1 MVWRWVWVGLAM
13 LLGLP
18 LVACGSETLVVQELH
33 GDPKSTLLDMG
44 VSTCNRDPWVEIE
57 ETSDEVRLT
66 VHGEEATG
74 TGTDDCQDGVKVTL
88 EAPLG
93 TRTVVDTAT
102 DEALEV
108 LPLEK

>member
-1 MVWRWVWVGLAM
+1 M

-18 LVACGSETLVVQELH
+18 LAACGSETLVVNEIY
-33 GDPKSTLLDMG
+33 GDPTSTQLEMG

-66 VHGEEATG
+66 VHAEETSDTG
-74 TGTDDCQDGVKVTL
+74 SGDCQDGVKVTL

>member
-1 MVWRWVWVGLAM
+1 VWAGLAI

-18 LVACGSETLVVQELH
+18 LAACGSETLTVQELH
-33 GDPKSTLLDMG
+33 GDPRSTQLEVG
-44 VSTCNRDPWVEIE
+44 VSTCNRDPWVDVE
-57 ETSDEVRLT
+57 ETGDEVRLT
-66 VHGEEATG
+66 VHAEEATG
-74 TGTDDCQDGVKVTL
+74 TGTDDCQDGVDVTL

-93 TRTVVDTAT
+93 TRTVADTAT